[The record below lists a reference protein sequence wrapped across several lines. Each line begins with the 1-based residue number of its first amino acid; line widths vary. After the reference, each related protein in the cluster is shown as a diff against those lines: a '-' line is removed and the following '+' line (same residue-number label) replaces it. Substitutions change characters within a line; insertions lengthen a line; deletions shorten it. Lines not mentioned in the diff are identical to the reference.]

1 MRPAITGE
9 IALGIFA
16 TTPSKPQRFKDTLLK
31 VFTEASPG
39 LIKSSAIALGFFDGV
54 HPGHQVVIGK
64 AVEEAR
70 SLGVTSGVVTFR
82 DHPRALTRGLHPLL
96 LTDIDQRLSLF
107 EELGVEATLVL
118 TFSEA
123 LCRLSPREY
132 VENMLVGAM
141 GARCISVGH
150 NHHFG
155 RDREGNP
162 DVLRTFGESLGFSVH
177 VAPMVFVKG
186 VEVSSSAI
194 RESIIDGNMS
204 KARDLLSRS
213 YSVGGQVVRGDGRGR
228 QIGFPTANVQLRA
241 FQLIPRTGVYAGR
254 VRLSSNETFD
264 AVINVGYRPTFKSA
278 AGIDEDPLVEAHL
291 FDFERDIYDEKCT
304 VEFVDYLRTEKKFD
318 GIEAL
323 KEQINADAAKSR
335 SVLETHRKTAGEEPN
350 PEDKSKQPA

>member
-1 MRPAITGE
+1 M
-9 IALGIFA
+9 
-16 TTPSKPQRFKDTLLK
+16 K
-31 VFTEASPG
+31 VFTVAKPG
-39 LIKSSAIALGFFDGV
+39 LIQSSAIALGFFDGV

-96 LTDIDQRLSLF
+96 LTDIDQRLKLF
-107 EELGVEATLVL
+107 EQLGVEATLVL
-118 TFSEA
+118 TFSEE

-132 VENMLVGAM
+132 VENVLVGAM
-141 GARCISVGH
+141 GARSISVGH

-162 DVLRTFGESLGFSVH
+162 ELLRNFGESLGFSVH
-177 VAPMVFVKG
+177 VAPMVFVNS

-194 RESIIDGNMS
+194 RESIVDGDMS
-204 KARDLLSRS
+204 KAKKLLSRT
-213 YSVGGQVVRGDGRGR
+213 YRVGGEVIKGDGRGR
-228 QIGFPTANVQLRA
+228 QIGFPTANVQLRE

-254 VRLSSNETFD
+254 VELGSGERFD

-278 AGIDEDPLVEAHL
+278 GGNEDPLVEAHL
-291 FDFERDIYDEKCT
+291 FEFDRDIYGDKCT
-304 VEFVDYLRTEKKFD
+304 IEFVEYLRTEKKFD

-335 SVLETHRKTAGEEPN
+335 QVLQDATNAAGEEN
-350 PEDKSKQPA
+350 SSGDKNKQPA